1 MLLDIVSLV
10 EGKQEVL
17 SIDRDDGGC
26 VGLQVFGI
34 QVAYERTRSQFD
46 LARIDDRLLMTV
58 ATSKNALA
66 ASLLNLR
73 CILPAFS
80 RTSASL
86 ATPNGRSDL

>member
-10 EGKQEVL
+10 EGKQKVL
-17 SIDRDDGGC
+17 SIDCDDGGC

-34 QVAYERTRSQFD
+34 QVAYEHTRID